1 LEIEI
6 MTTTY
11 VLKEHQREAL
21 DWLVNIEKNVAPYGG
36 ILADDMG
43 LGKTLESL
51 SVVLANRLPH
61 TLVVVPASL
70 VEQWVTEINKVSK
83 DLDIRID
90 DPTGDIT
97 VTSYFKAAHRENLQK
112 MSWDRVILDEG
123 HVIRNHKTKTYKGLA
138 RLKTNHRWVLSGTP
152 IQNKLGD
159 LKNLLRFVGIQFA
172 GKDDTEVEE
181 ILKTYVL
188 RRTKAGLGIEMPKLT
203 VTKHY
208 IDFDTESDR
217 RHYESENFGIKTKI
231 AGNEWMLVRL
241 LRLRQFT
248 LLPRMVVNS
257 YEKKKDIDGEVPVY
271 KNTKLDSVV
280 NCVKKNIAT
289 QKPIVFCHFKEE
301 MDYLEEKLKEKD
313 LKVARIDGSVSQSKR
328 TELVKNHATYDVLI
342 AQLMT
347 ASVGLNLQMFN
358 SIIFTA
364 PHWNPTHER
373 QAVCRAYRI
382 GQTRDVFVHRFV
394 IKDTIEHEIVDRQKF
409 KRSIAKRF
417 NLD

>member
-1 LEIEI
+1 
-6 MTTTY
+6 MTTSY
-11 VLKEHQREAL
+11 VLKKHQREAL

-70 VEQWVTEINKVSK
+70 VEQWVREINKVSK

-97 VTSYFKAAHRENLQK
+97 VTSYYKAAHREDLQK
-112 MSWDRVILDEG
+112 MSWDRLILDEG
-123 HVIRNHKTKTYKGLA
+123 HVIRNQKTKTYKGLFN
-138 RLKTNHRWVLSGTP
+138 LKTKHRWVLSGTP
-152 IQNKLGD
+152 IQNCLKD
-159 LKNLLRFVGIQFA
+159 LKNLLRFVGIEFV
-172 GKDDTEVEE
+172 GKKDDEVEE

-188 RRTKAGLGIEMPKLT
+188 RRTKAGLGIKMPELR
-203 VTKHY
+203 VFKHY
-208 IDFDTESDR
+208 IDFDSEKER
-217 RHYESENFGIKTKI
+217 RNYDADNFGIQTKI
-231 AGNEWMLVRL
+231 GGNEWFLVRL
-241 LRLRQFT
+241 LRLRQYT
-248 LLPRMVVNS
+248 LLPKMVEDGYKKNKEIDE
-257 YEKKKDIDGEVPVY
+257 EKEQPELKLM
-271 KNTKLDSVV
+271 NTKLNRVV
-280 NCVKKNIAT
+280 HCVKTNIET

-301 MDYLEEKLKEKD
+301 MNYLQQKLEENQ
-313 LKVARIDGSVSQSKR
+313 LKVARIDGTVPQSER
-328 TELVKNHATYDVLI
+328 TKLIKNHAKYDVLI

-394 IKDTIEHEIVDRQKF
+394 IIDTIEQKIVDKQKL
-409 KRSIAKRF
+409 KRDVAKRF
-417 NLD
+417 GLD